1 MDNITHSP
9 TTTTTTTT
17 TQENPTTTVS
27 TTTTT
32 TTSDN
37 SSSSTTSNS
46 CTRKCKGKG
55 GPDNNKFRYRG
66 VRQRSWGKW
75 VAEIREPRKRTR
87 KWLGTFATAEDAA
100 RAYDRAALILYGS
113 RAQLNLQPSCSSS
126 TTSSRG
132 SSSTSTSSSSSTQNL
147 RPLLPRPSGYAFT
160 FPPSSSSS
168 SPAPFC
174 SVPYGVYGAIN
185 SNSVVVPSV
194 QCPSNI
200 VLQNLQV
207 PNQHNFHPQVV
218 QHPQEQYLYAR
229 PDGSENIPTMAT
241 TTASDGN
248 PNYGHQEQLLRE
260 DQDHHQQQPHHQL
273 GHLNYSYD
281 DINALVGSV
290 GASLSL
296 ASEAEAAPPVPPET
310 TVAEVGQGSP
320 AMWPLGNEDDYFHHG
335 IWDYGDPFS
344 LDF

>member
-9 TTTTTTTT
+9 TTTTTTTTTT

-27 TTTTT
+27 TT

-113 RAQLNLQPSCSSS
+113 R
-126 TTSSRG
+126 
-132 SSSTSTSSSSSTQNL
+132 
-147 RPLLPRPSGYAFT
+147 
-160 FPPSSSSS
+160 
-168 SPAPFC
+168 
-174 SVPYGVYGAIN
+174 
-185 SNSVVVPSV
+185 
-194 QCPSNI
+194 
-200 VLQNLQV
+200 
-207 PNQHNFHPQVV
+207 VV

>member
-1 MDNITHSP
+1 MDNIAHSP
-9 TTTTTTTT
+9 TTTTTT
-17 TQENPTTTVS
+17 TQENPTTTIS
-27 TTTTT
+27 T

-37 SSSSTTSNS
+37 SSCSTTSNS
-46 CTRKCKGKG
+46 GTRKCKGKG

-113 RAQLNLQPSCSSS
+113 RAQLNLQPSSSSSS

-132 SSSTSTSSSSSTQNL
+132 SSSSSASSSSSTQNL

-160 FPPSSSSS
+160 FPPYSSSSSS

-174 SVPYGVYGAIN
+174 SVPYGAYVPNGAIN
-185 SNSVVVPSV
+185 SNSIGVPAV

-200 VLQNLQV
+200 VLQNLQI
-207 PNQHNFHPQVV
+207 PNHSFHPQVV
-218 QHPQEQYLYAR
+218 QHPQEQYLCAR
-229 PDGSENIPTMAT
+229 PDGSENVPTMAT
-241 TTASDGN
+241 TTAADGN
-248 PNYGHQEQLLRE
+248 PNYGHQEQLLPE
-260 DQDHHQQQPHHQL
+260 DQDRLHQQQHHQL

-290 GASLSL
+290 GASLSF
-296 ASEAEAAPPVPPET
+296 ASETEAAPSVPPET

-320 AMWPLGNEDDYFHHG
+320 AMWPLGIEDDFIHHG
-335 IWDYGDPFS
+335 IWDYGDPSWF
-344 LDF
+344 DF